1 MEVNSHTH
9 TARKKWTH
17 YFWEFLMLFV
27 AVFCGFMGENYRE
40 HYIDRR
46 AIKHAK
52 NLNDE
57 LFADSITMAQ
67 TIVKRNNNEKECKY
81 FSDY

>member
-1 MEVNSHTH
+1 MEVHSHTH

-17 YFWEFLMLFV
+17 
-27 AVFCGFMGENYRE
+27 YRE